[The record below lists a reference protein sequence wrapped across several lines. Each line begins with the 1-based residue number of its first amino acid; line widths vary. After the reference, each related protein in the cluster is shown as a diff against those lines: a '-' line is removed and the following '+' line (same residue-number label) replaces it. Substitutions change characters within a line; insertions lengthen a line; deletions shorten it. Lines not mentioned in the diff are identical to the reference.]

1 LKRERR
7 EVADGG
13 DRDAVKERLMAVC
26 EPENKGSLRVLE
38 KCGFKEVRRFV
49 FEANGDALVEFCS
62 RGLKT
67 RDEQVKVCS

>member
-1 LKRERR
+1 MKRERR

-49 FEANGDALVEFCS
+49 FEANGDALVEFLFERPENS
-62 RGLKT
+62 
-67 RDEQVKVCS
+67 